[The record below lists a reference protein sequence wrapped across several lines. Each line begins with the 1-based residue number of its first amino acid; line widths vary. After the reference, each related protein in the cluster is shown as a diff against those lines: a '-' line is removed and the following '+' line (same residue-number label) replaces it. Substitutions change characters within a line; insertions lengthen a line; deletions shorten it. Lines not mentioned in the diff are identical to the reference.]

1 MVAMEPTTVEQLHSE
16 NNALQVKIAELSA
29 INKIALMLGTS
40 LEFEEFLDQFIVAI
54 QDTVHCDRVLI
65 LVQDDQ
71 ETVLQYGAS
80 NFKLPG
86 DQQANLEGL
95 RLGTFQP
102 EAGSIVD
109 DWGSGKSV
117 WGNLN
122 AGEDSASIKWLLT
135 HLVTDA
141 FFSIPLRAEDR
152 LIGAVIIDNKPSGRP
167 LETTYQYWM
176 EIISGSGA
184 TALQNARLH
193 HKTVRELA
201 DSMREMYI
209 L

>member
-54 QDTVHCDRVLI
+54 QDTIHCDRVLI

-86 DQQANLEGL
+86 DQQTNLEGL
-95 RLGTFQP
+95 RLGTSI
-102 EAGSIVD
+102 AG
-109 DWGSGKSV
+109 
-117 WGNLN
+117 
-122 AGEDSASIKWLLT
+122 
-135 HLVTDA
+135 
-141 FFSIPLRAEDR
+141 
-152 LIGAVIIDNKPSGRP
+152 
-167 LETTYQYWM
+167 
-176 EIISGSGA
+176 
-184 TALQNARLH
+184 
-193 HKTVRELA
+193 
-201 DSMREMYI
+201 
-209 L
+209 